1 MIMEEWK
8 IIVLFIFTWFA
19 VVGFWSWVA
28 IEMERERRRDSSSS

>member
-19 VVGFWSWVA
+19 VVGFWSCVCV
-28 IEMERERRRDSSSS
+28 EMERERGRDSSSS